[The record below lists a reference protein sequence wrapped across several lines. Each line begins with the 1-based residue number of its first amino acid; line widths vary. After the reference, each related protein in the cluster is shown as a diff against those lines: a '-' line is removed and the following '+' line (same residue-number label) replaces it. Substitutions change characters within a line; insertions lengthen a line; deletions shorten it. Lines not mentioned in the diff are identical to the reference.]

1 MKHVRTCVT
10 IEEELLKLA
19 KKYKINIS
27 RALEE
32 KLTEILREE
41 YGVNYVLSEHMLEE
55 ILKKRHS
62 RRRKTLRLII
72 RTIKKLRGY

>member
-1 MKHVRTCVT
+1 MRHVRTCVT
-10 IEEELLKLA
+10 VEEELLKLA

-32 KLTEILREE
+32 KLVEILKEE

-55 ILKKRHS
+55 ILEKKHS
-62 RRRKTLRLII
+62 RRRKTLRRII
-72 RTIKKLRGY
+72 RTIRRLGEH